1 MTAVGDRRSPL
12 LQKEA
17 RWKSEAMKYATFI
30 FGGLLLAAVCG
41 AADAPNAA
49 DSYRRAFEALPKLT
63 EAENKLIRGQASDVN
78 AAALSQKLAPAMTLY
93 RQAARLENC
102 DWGFDFEK
110 TGFGTELPHLSSLMQ
125 LARAAKWEADRVKQ
139 SDPAAFAAWHDDVL
153 RSSAHAGQGD
163 ALICGLVA
171 TAIRQRSVDALC
183 SNLTT
188 LPPEVL
194 AKLGQQLDGLPP
206 LASFQKMMLAEKAF
220 GIDWFMRRLFE
231 LQREQQAAAATT
243 NFAVTLRL
251 TAVVGGGPL
260 GLKIGLEEQ
269 GGDNFWLGLGQRKRG
284 IELVS
289 ADIKKG
295 QAVLLK
301 GKQAALVL
309 LQERRIE
316 PISLKLIQ
324 DQLAVLGVMAKDLGR
339 SAPAHS
345 ADFVMQMMEASDIMG
360 AIAASAE
367 APVRDPEAW
376 GKQIETATTN
386 NVFARLLL
394 PAVGNARARMDAT
407 RAQEAMLRVALA
419 VAREGPA
426 AAARSRDP
434 WGDGAPFV
442 CREVPGGYELVSQL
456 RRKGENVTLRF
467 PRR

>member
-1 MTAVGDRRSPL
+1 
-12 LQKEA
+12 
-17 RWKSEAMKYATFI
+17 MKYATFI

-49 DSYRRAFEALPKLT
+49 DIYRRAFEALPKLT

-220 GIDWFMRRLFE
+220 GIDWFMRQLFE
-231 LQREQQAAAATT
+231 LQREQQAAAAAT
-243 NFAVTLRL
+243 NFATTLRL
-251 TAVVGGGPL
+251 SAVVGGGPL

-289 ADIKKG
+289 ADVKKG
-295 QAVLLK
+295 QAILLK
-301 GKQAALVL
+301 GDQAALVL
-309 LQERRIE
+309 LQEKRIE
-316 PISLKLIQ
+316 PISLKLINAATRK
-324 DQLAVLGVMAKDLGR
+324 LLGEEFSKDMLGGVG
-339 SAPAHS
+339 SNS
-345 ADFVMQMMEASDIMG
+345 TEFVKQMLEASDIMG

-376 GKQIETATTN
+376 GEQIESASTN

-394 PAVGNARARMDAT
+394 PAIGPARSRMDAM
-407 RAQEAMLRVALA
+407 RAQEAMLRVALD

-434 WGDGAPFV
+434 WGEGAPFV

-467 PRR
+467 PHR